1 MESIQKQGLFWDV
14 NLNELDEKKH
24 SSFITQRILER
35 GDLDD
40 LRWAMDF
47 YGKDFIEDAFLKNS
61 MKMDLKSQNFWC
73 LYFNINK
80 FKCIRNQ
87 SAWAQRIR
95 RS

>member
-1 MESIQKQGLFWDV
+1 MESIQKQGLFWDI

-24 SSFITQRILER
+24 SSFIVQRVLER

-40 LRWAMDF
+40 LQWAINS
-47 YGKDFIEDAFLKNS
+47 YGKDFIEDVFLKNS
-61 MKMDLKSQNFWC
+61 MKMDLKSQNFWR

-80 FKCIRNQ
+80 SECIRNQ